1 MEFVECEWQEG
12 DFDDEELHPVWM
24 SHNEV
29 MFLDD
34 SLTMMIAK
42 DLEQEAVTTMRA
54 MVPSAHLPAPVDL
67 LDKIGMAV
75 LRVTDPES
83 TERGTTVHLT
93 DSEIYMVREICH
105 SYCKVGREYVGYN
118 LKRKLYLALYSESY
132 EKDKKVANLLA
143 TVDMDVVEPAP
154 KSE

>member
-12 DFDDEELHPVWM
+12 EFDDEELHPIWM
-24 SHNEV
+24 THNEI

-42 DLEQEAVTTMRA
+42 DFEQDSVTTMRA
-54 MVPSAHLPAPVDL
+54 MIPSAHLPAPVDL

-75 LRVTDPES
+75 LRITDPDAPAK
-83 TERGTTVHLT
+83 GTTIHLN
-93 DSEIYMVREICH
+93 DSEIYMIREICH
-105 SYCKVGREYVGYN
+105 SYCKVGREYVGYS

-132 EKDKKVANLLA
+132 EKDKQVANLLA
-143 TVDMDVVEPAP
+143 TVDMEAI
-154 KSE
+154 EIE